1 MEDLKNLSDHELLDL
16 LKKYDIPHGP
26 IVETTRQLYEKKLQN
41 YLTKGKTS
49 PSPKS
54 SPMQTDGA
62 GVNESSMPLTT
73 STPVVN
79 FEQHLLAA
87 YERQTAVLEAGF
99 RGVREELAALNRT
112 TKEQFSH
119 LSRALEGIG
128 PQFAPTRNGIGELAV
143 AMREVTE
150 KLTELLAQM
159 QENPPHSLAN
169 ISSEFSSSGTLRA
182 REEQQEDS
190 MPLRKRRHR

>member
-62 GVNESSMPLTT
+62 GDFTEEYEEYTCTT
-73 STPVVN
+73 YYTEKP
-79 FEQHLLAA
+79 A
-87 YERQTAVLEAGF
+87 RQ
-99 RGVREELAALNRT
+99 RVREEETSNSESLRSSFYTPVNTSRSTLHSRVSTATSLRSTPPPSA
-112 TKEQFSH
+112 KEKDPPGKRFLPVWFQ
-119 LSRALEGIG
+119 
-128 PQFAPTRNGIGELAV
+128 
-143 AMREVTE
+143 
-150 KLTELLAQM
+150 LLVFLLIVGFLFYVFWSMEPAH
-159 QENPPHSLAN
+159 ENPFIAA
-169 ISSEFSSSGTLRA
+169 E
-182 REEQQEDS
+182 
-190 MPLRKRRHR
+190 

>member
-62 GVNESSMPLTT
+62 G
-73 STPVVN
+73 
-79 FEQHLLAA
+79 
-87 YERQTAVLEAGF
+87 
-99 RGVREELAALNRT
+99 
-112 TKEQFSH
+112 
-119 LSRALEGIG
+119 
-128 PQFAPTRNGIGELAV
+128 GE
-143 AMREVTE
+143 
-150 KLTELLAQM
+150 
-159 QENPPHSLAN
+159 P
-169 ISSEFSSSGTLRA
+169 FSSSWGCGKSYS
-182 REEQQEDS
+182 RE
-190 MPLRKRRHR
+190 

>member
-1 MEDLKNLSDHELLDL
+1 MLTLLGVACSFICLCLLSKASPHRLYWRGRSSSTL
-16 LKKYDIPHGP
+16 LKCH
-26 IVETTRQLYEKKLQN
+26 L
-41 YLTKGKTS
+41 S
-49 PSPKS
+49 
-54 SPMQTDGA
+54 A
-62 GVNESSMPLTT
+62 VNESSMPLTT